1 MEMLEGDFLVAWF
14 LAASRATGLLLLA
27 PVYSGRAIP
36 APIKGIL
43 TLFLA
48 YIAAMST
55 NLTQGVSASLGGIA
69 VAMVLELVI
78 GLFMGWGVRIV
89 AYAVD
94 FAGQVI
100 STELG
105 FTMGQQLD
113 PLSGSSSNAMGSLLF
128 AFGSLVFLSSGAH
141 QAVVLAFLKS
151 YNVAPMGSFRGSQD
165 VGVTLVVSTGKIF
178 SIALQMAAP
187 LICVNFVISLI
198 FSILGKAAPTMNV
211 FAESFA
217 VRIVVGMLLLGL
229 TLGLTAQLMLDHLV
243 EAPEVMLRLIP

>member
-1 MEMLEGDFLVAWF
+1 MLEGDFLVAWF
-14 LAASRATGLLLLA
+14 LAAARATGVMLLA

-36 APIKGIL
+36 SPIKGIL

-48 YIAAMST
+48 YIAAGLVVVPKEVAGT
-55 NLTQGVSASLGGIA
+55 LGGI
-69 VAMVLELVI
+69 VVGMVLELAI

-141 QAVVLAFLKS
+141 QAVVMAFLKS
-151 YNVAPMGSFRGSQD
+151 YSIAPMGAFRGSQD
-165 VGVTLVVSTGKIF
+165 VGVLLVVSTGKIF
-178 SIALQMAAP
+178 YIALQMAAP
-187 LICVNFVISLI
+187 LICVNFIISLI

-243 EAPEVMLRLIP
+243 QAPELMLRLIP